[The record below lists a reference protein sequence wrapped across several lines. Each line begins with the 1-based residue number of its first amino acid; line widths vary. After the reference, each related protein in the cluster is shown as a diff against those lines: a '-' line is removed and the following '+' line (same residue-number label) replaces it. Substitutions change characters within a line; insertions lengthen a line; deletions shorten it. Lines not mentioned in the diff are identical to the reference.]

1 MVRRRR
7 RRGGGCGGGDVGHGG
22 GIGRHGFNLV
32 LGRTIG
38 DWSCLL
44 LVVPVVEGILR
55 AYLSRWLCCQYM

>member
-7 RRGGGCGGGDVGHGG
+7 RRGGGCGGGDGGHGG

-38 DWSCLL
+38 DGSCLL
-44 LVVPVVEGILR
+44 LVVPVVEGILW